1 MNIGQRIKYCYEKYR
16 GLPNNAPIVRNNTE
30 QDAFVIVVFE
40 IIYKDLFSS
49 EINAENINILSKY
62 IVAPPDGGIDIFVE
76 KEDGD
81 EYTYDII
88 QVKYSGLAEQDISQC
103 FANMKRTIEL
113 YLKSPKNVT
122 QNLRSV
128 ISSTNF
134 DSTALK
140 NCTYYVVH
148 IGKVNY
154 CKGTDSSER
163 IVTINDLETLR
174 NNQQNCVPEEKI
186 KSDKFN
192 NFILYENKIRND
204 EKKPENAEEEAYLCN
219 LNGYDLALLNN
230 KYASTE
236 VGRNIL
242 FGQNLRDSLQDKK
255 SKTYNAMKQ
264 TIDEEPEKFWYYN
277 NGITIIASE
286 FDTES
291 VDKSKDGDTVILR
304 KFSIING
311 AQTTSSLGLYLKDA
325 LESDE
330 KEKEFKINQLKKVFV
345 LTRILVINNPGTE
358 ENIAIY
364 NNMQNPITSRDMV
377 ANREEQKKLHQWLIT
392 GEKPYIF
399 VEIRRGTSPQSKKQL
414 KKHQETN
421 NEFLAQLAF
430 AAFYRQP
437 YVAKDKKKTLFNNDY
452 TQKEYTINADYH
464 KIFNYSVK
472 IDECGILF
480 RKSKEEINELLFL
493 AYLHKLSKNFLKRSY
508 NASIDTF
515 QDKLD
520 SAKDEEE
527 EKYQQQI
534 ILYKSLISINNI
546 CLFYNLA
553 LYYELKDQFSEADK
567 DKYFNYKEFYDN
579 KDYKNNM
586 IEEFADK
593 FLSKTIEIIKDKSE
607 GSMNVNNWIRTVKN
621 QDLFLKTV
629 RNNIGVKMEYKRNF
643 MEFIDRFK
651 L

>member
-1 MNIGQRIKYCYEKYR
+1 MNIRQRIDYCYQKFQ
-16 GLPNNAPIVRNNTE
+16 GLPSNAPIVRNNIE

-40 IIYKDLFSS
+40 IIYKDLFST
-49 EINAENINILSKY
+49 EINSENINILSKY
-62 IVAPPDGGIDIFVE
+62 IVAPPDGGIDIFIE

-103 FANMKRTIEL
+103 FANMKRTINL

-122 QNLRSV
+122 QNLRSI

-154 CKGTDSSER
+154 CKGTDASER
-163 IVTINDLETLR
+163 IVTINDLETLK

-192 NFILYENKIRND
+192 NFILYENKIKNSGQ
-204 EKKPENAEEEAYLCN
+204 EAYLCN

-230 KYASTE
+230 KYSSTE

-264 TIDEEPEKFWYYN
+264 TIDKEPEKFWYYN
-277 NGITIIASE
+277 NGITMIASE

-291 VDKSKDGDTVILR
+291 VDKAKDGDTVILR

-325 LESDE
+325 FESDE
-330 KEKEFKINQLKKVFV
+330 SEKNFKINQLKKVFV
-345 LTRILVINNPGTE
+345 LTRILVINDDVVE

-377 ANREEQKKLHQWLIT
+377 ANREEQKKLNEWLMT

-437 YVAKDKKKTLFNNDY
+437 YIAKDKKKTLFNNDY

-464 KIFNYSVK
+464 KIFNYSAM
-472 IDECGILF
+472 IEECGILF
-480 RKSKEEINELLFL
+480 RKSKEDINELLFL
-493 AYLHKLSKNFLKRSY
+493 SYLHKLSKNFLKRSY
-508 NASIDTF
+508 STSIDNF
-515 QDKLD
+515 QDKLVN
-520 SAKDEEE
+520 AEEE
-527 EKYQQQI
+527 EKETYEQQI

-553 LYYELKDQFSEADK
+553 LYYELKEQFSEFEK

-579 KDYKNNM
+579 KNYRNIV
-586 IEEFADK
+586 IEDFADK

-607 GSMNVNNWIRTVKN
+607 GSLNVNNWIRTIKN

-643 MEFIDRFK
+643 IEFIDKFK
-651 L
+651 I